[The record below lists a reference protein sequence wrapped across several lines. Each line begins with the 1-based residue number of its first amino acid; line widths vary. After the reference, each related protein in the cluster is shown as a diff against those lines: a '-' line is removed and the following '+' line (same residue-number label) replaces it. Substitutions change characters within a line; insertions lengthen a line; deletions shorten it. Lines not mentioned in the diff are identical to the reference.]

1 MDIAH
6 QATDQD
12 IERAL
17 LILITITTI
26 EVHQKNTWDRVTN
39 LHIRLL
45 QLILTMLPQQE
56 DLSDMLQIMVISNIQ
71 IQTKIDEWSNDPQI
85 MTNYYLITNLQI
97 MIMISKSLVPVT
109 LYTQVMKTLGCTFT
123 RRRPHDQ
130 HCCSVLVLWREWL
143 SLL

>member
-39 LHIRLL
+39 PHITLL
-45 QLILTMLPQQE
+45 LLILIMLPQQE
-56 DLSDMLQIMVISNIQ
+56 GLSDMLQIMVISNIQ
-71 IQTKIDEWSNDPQI
+71 IQIKIDE
-85 MTNYYLITNLQI
+85 
-97 MIMISKSLVPVT
+97 
-109 LYTQVMKTLGCTFT
+109 C
-123 RRRPHDQ
+123 
-130 HCCSVLVLWREWL
+130 
-143 SLL
+143 